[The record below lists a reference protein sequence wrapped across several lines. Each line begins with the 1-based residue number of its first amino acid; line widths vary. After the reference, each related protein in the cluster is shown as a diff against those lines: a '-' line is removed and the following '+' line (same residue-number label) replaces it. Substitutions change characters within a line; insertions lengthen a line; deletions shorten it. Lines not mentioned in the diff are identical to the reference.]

1 MAETVT
7 IARPYAEAVFKL
19 ADADGQ
25 FDAWSALLARLDTAA
40 GQGDVRACAGNPN
53 VRATQLADLL
63 VSVMGDSV
71 TSEAKNF
78 IQLIVANRRLAAV
91 PEIRELYEELRRER
105 EGVVEAEIASAFP
118 LDDIQLKAVVAEL
131 ERRFKRKVEP
141 RVNVDKE
148 LIGGVRI
155 AVGDE
160 VIDGSVR
167 GKLAAMSTAL
177 LKV

>member
-1 MAETVT
+1 MAEVTT

-19 ADADGQ
+19 AESDGQ
-25 FDAWSALLARLDTAA
+25 FDAWSALLERLDAA
-40 GQGDVRACAGNPN
+40 IADSDVRACAGNPN
-53 VRATQLADLL
+53 VPASQLTKLL
-63 VSVMGDSV
+63 VSVMGDDVSAG
-71 TSEAKNF
+71 AKNF
-78 IQLIVANRRLAAV
+78 IHLLVANRRLAAV
-91 PEIRELYEELRRER
+91 PEIHELYEALRRER
-105 EGVVEAEIASAFP
+105 EGVVEADIASAFP
-118 LDDIQLKAVVAEL
+118 LEDAQLKALVSDL

-141 RVNVDKE
+141 RSTVDKE

-167 GKLAAMSTAL
+167 GKLAVMSTAL

>member
-19 ADADGQ
+19 ADADGR
-25 FDAWSALLARLDTAA
+25 FDDWSALLARLNTAIA
-40 GQGDVRACAGNPN
+40 QGDVRACASDPN
-53 VRATQLADLL
+53 IRASQLTELL
-63 VSVMGDSV
+63 VSVMGDDVSP
-71 TSEAKNF
+71 EAKNF
-78 IQLIVANRRLAAV
+78 IHLVVANRRLAAL
-91 PEIRELYEELRRER
+91 PEIRELYEALRRER

-118 LDDIQLKAVVAEL
+118 LDEAQLKALVSDL
-131 ERRFKRKVEP
+131 ERRFKRRVEP

-167 GKLAAMSTAL
+167 GRLAAMSTAL